1 MTIIV
6 IVSCLI
12 ICVVS
17 VYLALCQEYEDGII
31 GNIALGGMAVSTA
44 GPLYEMANGSEY
56 EFAPT
61 TVLMYAAV
69 AAFLARHMY
78 RFMKWRKTGE
88 NDWRETNGDES

>member
-1 MTIIV
+1 MLIIV

-12 ICVVS
+12 IFAVS
-17 VYLALCQEYEDGII
+17 IFLALCQEYEDGIV

-61 TVLMYAAV
+61 TVLLYAAV
-69 AAFLARHMY
+69 AAFMARHLY
-78 RFMKWRKTGE
+78 RFIKWRKTGE
-88 NDWRETNGDES
+88 NDWSKSDGD